1 VVNRGSPVA
10 HASGERD
17 RRPVALHACS
27 QRISTDR
34 PPESVSVVVC
44 TRDRPDQLGPALAG
58 ILASRFR
65 DFELVVVDQSRGPE
79 SAAVVAAVA
88 AADNRVHLVRD
99 PGKGL
104 SRARELGVA
113 STSGD
118 LIVFTDDDCVPDV
131 QWLGLIVQTL
141 RADPTAGI
149 VFGTV
154 APAPCDPA
162 EGFIVG
168 YRPPR
173 RRRLTGRWAKCLDGG
188 IGANMALRRRAL
200 VAVGGFDLMLGAGG
214 YFPSCEDGD
223 IAYRVLRGGYAM
235 WHVPEAVVL
244 HYGLRDWASGGAL
257 VRDTFMA
264 VAAAYMKH
272 ARRGDFMGGVLVLLQ
287 IAEAVAAVTRGLLR
301 LQRPFGFGRLR
312 AIGVGIV
319 RSFEL
324 PIDPEDVV
332 YRPR

>member
-1 VVNRGSPVA
+1 M
-10 HASGERD
+10 
-17 RRPVALHACS
+17 
-27 QRISTDR
+27 DR

-44 TRDRPDQLGPALAG
+44 TRDRPEQLGPALAG
-58 ILASRFR
+58 ILASTFR
-65 DFELVVVDQSRGPE
+65 DFDLVVVDQSRGLE
-79 SAAVVAAVA
+79 SATVVEALAAS
-88 AADNRVHLVRD
+88 DHRVRLVRD
-99 PGKGL
+99 PDRGL
-104 SRARELGVA
+104 SRARERGVA

-118 LIVFTDDDCVPDV
+118 LIVFTDDDCVPDPS
-131 QWLGLIVQTL
+131 WLGLIVGTL
-141 RADPTAGI
+141 RADPAAGI
-149 VFGTV
+149 AFGTV

-173 RRRLTGRWAKCLDGG
+173 RRRLTGAWAKCLDGG
-188 IGANMALRRRAL
+188 IGANMGLRRTAL
-200 VAVGGFDLMLGAGG
+200 LRVGGFDLMLGAGG

-223 IAYRVLRGGYAM
+223 IAYRVLRGGYAL

-244 HYGLRDWASGGAL
+244 HYGLRDWASGGPL
-257 VRDTFMA
+257 VRNTFMA

-272 ARRGDFMGGVLVLLQ
+272 ARRGDPVGGVLVLLQ
-287 IAEAVAAVTRGLLR
+287 IAEALGVVMRSLLLR
-301 LQRPFGFGRLR
+301 RRPFGFGRLR

-324 PIDPEDVV
+324 PIDPDSAV